1 MKVFIAFIILC
12 FLLIWDLINGNN
24 KEFFEGHS
32 GQSTVQT
39 KFLQDKSKNSSVK
52 NILEIGFNAGHSSR
66 TFLESNKNVHVTSF
80 DLGVYNYKP
89 HKSEIDNKYPD
100 RHTLII
106 GNSLDTIP
114 KFNNDKKYDLIF
126 FDGGHEYNVSYNDLK
141 NCKRLAHSDT
151 LVIMDDVVRNKKLS
165 HFNLGPNKAWS
176 QMITDKEIIELG
188 QIDISDSRG
197 FAYGR
202 YIL

>member
-1 MKVFIAFIILC
+1 M
-12 FLLIWDLINGNN
+12 
-24 KEFFEGHS
+24 
-32 GQSTVQT
+32 
-39 KFLQDKSKNSSVK
+39 
-52 NILEIGFNAGHSSR
+52 
-66 TFLESNKNVHVTSF
+66 
-80 DLGVYNYKP
+80 
-89 HKSEIDNKYPD
+89 
-100 RHTLII
+100 II

-126 FDGGHEYNVSYNDLK
+126 IDGGHEYNISYNDLK
-141 NCKRLAHSDT
+141 NKRLAHSDT

-188 QIDISDSRG
+188 QIDISDSQG